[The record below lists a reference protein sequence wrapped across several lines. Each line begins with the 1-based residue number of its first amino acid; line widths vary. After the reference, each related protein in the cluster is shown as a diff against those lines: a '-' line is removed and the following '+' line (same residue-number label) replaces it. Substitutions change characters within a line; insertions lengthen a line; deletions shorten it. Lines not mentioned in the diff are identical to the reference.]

1 MDPKFVHYDL
11 SLIKPEFDSKLTDL
25 VIELD
30 YLRKKQLGGS
40 THPKIFF
47 QLKRIFHTLESIGS
61 ARIEGNNTTITDYI
75 ENRSESNSHKN
86 ENIIEIQNIENSMNF
101 IDENISTISINR
113 AFMSDLHKHIVK
125 DLTPPPNGEGD
136 KTPGNYRKHGIKINK
151 SNHLPP
157 MPAQINGYMD
167 ELFSFIN
174 REESSKYDLIKTAIA
189 HHRFVWIHPFGNGN
203 GRTVRLFTYAMLVQQ
218 GFNINL
224 GRIVNPTAVFC
235 NNRDNYYEYLSKAD
249 TGEKL
254 GLEKWCE
261 YVLNG
266 LKAEIE
272 KIDLLLDYRYLSK
285 NILRKAIS
293 YSKDIGA
300 IKDNEFKILNI
311 AVDKQ
316 VFQAS
321 DLKSIFPKKLSAEVS
336 RNIRKLKDK
345 NLIISERKNSRKYII
360 SFKNTILLKGIIKA
374 LDDNNFL
381 PIKDEIASV

>member
-11 SLIKPEFDSKLTDL
+11 NLIRPEFDSKLTDL

-75 ENRSESNSHKN
+75 ENRSDTNSKKN
-86 ENIIEIQNIENSMNF
+86 ENIIEIENIENSMNF
-101 IDENISTISINR
+101 IDENINTISINR
-113 AFMSDLHKHIVK
+113 AFISDLHKHIVK
-125 DLTPPPNGEGD
+125 DLTPPPKGEGD
-136 KTPGNYRKHGIKINK
+136 KTPGDYRTHGIKILK
-151 SNHLPP
+151 SSHLPP

-174 REESSKYDLIKTAIA
+174 KEDSSKYDLIKTAIA

-235 NNRDNYYEYLSKAD
+235 NNRDDYYEHLSQAD
-249 TGEKL
+249 TGTENGIL
-254 GLEKWCE
+254 KWCE

-266 LKAEIE
+266 LKTEIE
-272 KIDLLLDYRYLSK
+272 KIDLLLDYNFLSK
-285 NILRKAIS
+285 NILRKAIF
-293 YSKDIGA
+293 YSRDIGE
-300 IKDNEFKILNI
+300 IKENEFKILNI

-321 DLKSIFPKKLSAEVS
+321 DLKSVFPKKLSAEVS
-336 RNIRKLKDK
+336 RNIKKLKDK
-345 NLIISERKNSRKYII
+345 HLIISERKNSRKYII
-360 SFKNTILLKGIIKA
+360 SFKNTILLRGIIKA
-374 LDDNNFL
+374 LDENNFL
-381 PIKDEIASV
+381 PIKNE

>member
-11 SLIKPEFDSKLTDL
+11 NLIKPEFDSKLTDL

-75 ENRSESNSHKN
+75 ENRSQDNSHKN
-86 ENIIEIQNIENSMNF
+86 ENIIEIENIENSMNF
-101 IDENISTISINR
+101 IDENISSITINR
-113 AFMSDLHKHIVK
+113 AFISDLHKYIVK
-125 DLTPPPNGEGD
+125 DLTPPPKGEGD
-136 KTPGNYRKHGIKINK
+136 KAPGEYRKHGIRIQK
-151 SNHLPP
+151 STHIPP

-174 REESSKYDLIKTAIA
+174 KEESSKYDLIKTAIS
-189 HHRFVWIHPFGNGN
+189 HHRFVWVHPFGNGN

-235 NNRDNYYEYLSKAD
+235 NNRDNYYEHLSKAD
-249 TGEKL
+249 TGKEN
-254 GLEKWCE
+254 GIQNWCE

-266 LKAEIE
+266 LKTEIE
-272 KIDLLLDYRYLSK
+272 KIDLLLDYNYLSK

-293 YSKDIGA
+293 YSKEIGA
-300 IKDNEFKILNI
+300 IKENEFKILNI

-321 DLKSIFPKKLSAEVS
+321 DLKSIFPKKLSAEIS

-360 SFKNTILLKGIIKA
+360 SFKNTILLRGIIKA
-374 LDDNNFL
+374 LDENNLL
-381 PIKDEIASV
+381 PIKNE

>member
-11 SLIKPEFDSKLTDL
+11 SLIKPQFDSKLTDL

-30 YLRKKQLGGS
+30 YLRKKKLGGS

-75 ENRSESNSHKN
+75 ENRAEGNAHKN
-86 ENIIEIQNIENSMNF
+86 ENIIEIENIENSMNF
-101 IDENISTISINR
+101 IDENISTITINR
-113 AFMSDLHKHIVK
+113 AFISDLHKHIVK
-125 DLTPPPNGEGD
+125 DLTPPPKGEGD
-136 KTPGNYRKHGIKINK
+136 KTPGEYRKHGIKIQK
-151 SNHLPP
+151 STHLPP
-157 MPAQINGYMD
+157 MPAQINSYMD

-174 REESSKYDLIKTAIA
+174 REESSKYDLIKTAIS
-189 HHRFVWIHPFGNGN
+189 HHRFVWVHPFGNGN

-235 NNRDNYYEYLSKAD
+235 NNRDYYYEHLSKAD
-249 TGEKL
+249 TGKEIGIQKL
-254 GLEKWCE
+254 CE
-261 YVLNG
+261 YVLKG
-266 LKAEIE
+266 LKMEIE
-272 KIDLLLDYRYLSK
+272 KIDLLLDYNYLSN

-293 YSKDIGA
+293 YSKEIGA
-300 IKDNEFKILNI
+300 IKENEFKILNI

-321 DLKSIFPKKLSAEVS
+321 DLKSIFPKKLSAEIS

-345 NLIISERKNSRKYII
+345 NLIISERQNSRKYII
-360 SFKNTILLKGIIKA
+360 SFKNTILLRGIIRA
-374 LDDNNFL
+374 LGENNFL
-381 PIKDEIASV
+381 PIKDE